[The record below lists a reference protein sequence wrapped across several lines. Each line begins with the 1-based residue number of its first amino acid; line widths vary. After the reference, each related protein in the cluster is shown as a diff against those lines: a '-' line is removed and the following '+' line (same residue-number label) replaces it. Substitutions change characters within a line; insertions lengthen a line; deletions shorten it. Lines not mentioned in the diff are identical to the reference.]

1 MKPSYTP
8 EAEAYRLKVQ
18 SFLKDNLPK
27 DWKGTGSLEG
37 KPLEDFV
44 KQWRQV
50 LAKGGYLAMGWPKQY
65 GGGGLS
71 ALEQVIAAEEFERA
85 GVPTGGPNDVFSIQ
99 MLGNTLL

>member
-37 KPLEDFV
+37 KPLEEFV
-44 KQWRQV
+44 AQWRTV
-50 LAKGGYLAMGWPKQY
+50 LSKGGYLAMGWPKQY

-71 ALEQVIAAEEFERA
+71 ALEQVIACHEIFH
-85 GVPTGGPNDVFSIQ
+85 VVH
-99 MLGNTLL
+99 